1 MRAGRDLKILDVAAG
16 SADVTAAMASHAGK
30 MGFKVLAVAADLNL
44 AVLGQGRAWNREF
57 HEISYALAD
66 GLSLPFPDDSFDIV
80 HCSLVLHHLSE
91 EDAVRFLK
99 EMARVSRFAVI
110 AGDLRRNLIPW
121 ALIWIISRLFTSNK
135 YTRYDGPLS
144 VLRSFTPERDEK
156 ARPGFGIKGIQGQKA
171 AFLEDVPCGV
181 HLMPNLKF
189 SVAACFEEGFLEGLS
204 GLPVHELFGK
214 LPSDPVGG
222 GRASFM
228 LSPLSAR
235 ALRKY
240 IEAAEKKGIGFNY
253 LLNAACMDNMEY
265 TRKGQKALR
274 GRWISRSP

>member
-1 MRAGRDLKILDVAAG
+1 MFAPRRRTDPELLDLPPEAQDESQLSGSLKDIRQVNLRLGGINSALRDLDLVLRQMEKKKKSGAAWQGNGARSSTKWGLEGKNEAGRDLKILDVAAG

-57 HEISYALAD
+57 HEISYALAN

-91 EDAVRFLK
+91 EDAVRFLG

-144 VLRSFTPERDEK
+144 VLRSFTPSEMKKLGQATGLKEFRVRRRHFWRMSL
-156 ARPGFGIKGIQGQKA
+156 AGFI
-171 AFLEDVPCGV
+171 
-181 HLMPNLKF
+181 
-189 SVAACFEEGFLEGLS
+189 
-204 GLPVHELFGK
+204 
-214 LPSDPVGG
+214 
-222 GRASFM
+222 
-228 LSPLSAR
+228 
-235 ALRKY
+235 
-240 IEAAEKKGIGFNY
+240 
-253 LLNAACMDNMEY
+253 
-265 TRKGQKALR
+265 
-274 GRWISRSP
+274 